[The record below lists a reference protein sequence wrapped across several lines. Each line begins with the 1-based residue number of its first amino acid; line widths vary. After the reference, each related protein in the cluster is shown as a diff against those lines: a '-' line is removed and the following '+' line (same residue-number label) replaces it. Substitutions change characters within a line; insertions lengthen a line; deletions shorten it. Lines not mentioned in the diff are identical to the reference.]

1 MTLTGLCCQGREE
14 EKEACKQAGVRSCL
28 SPIHNNLFP
37 CRVGLHDAMK

>member
-14 EKEACKQAGVRSCL
+14 EKEAGKEL
-28 SPIHNNLFP
+28 SLTIHNNLFP